1 VTLLRE
7 SLARR
12 DVSKTDKYLLIV
24 AMHDGPMK
32 ANDIRAVAR
41 QNGWREGAKSIPGD
55 LLRQTKNSIYLPTGW
70 TVTEACKRSLADRGL
85 MNPAGVLTPVTEAL
99 ERYLTDVHDPDKAR
113 FVEEAIQCVKNKAYR
128 SAIVLTWV
136 GAVYLLYQHVL
147 NNKLAEF
154 NQEGHRRSQKN
165 QKDEKN
171 QKKEWKNKASV
182 DDLAALREA
191 EFLNMLEH
199 IGIVTKAEQ
208 KELQNCL
215 DRRNTAGH
223 PNSASFEEV
232 TVGAHIHELISKVY
246 SKY

>member
-1 VTLLRE
+1 MTLLHE

-12 DVSKTDKYLLIV
+12 DISKTDKYLLIV

-41 QNGWREGAKSIPGD
+41 QNGWRDGAGSLPGD
-55 LLRQTKNSIYLPTGW
+55 YLKQTKNAIYVPNGW
-70 TVTEACKRSLADRGL
+70 TVTQACKKSLADRRL
-85 MNPAGVLTPVTEAL
+85 MNAAGVLTPVTEAL
-99 ERYLTDVHDPDKAR
+99 ERYLMDVHDPENAR
-113 FVEEAIQCVKNKAYR
+113 FVEEAVQCVKNKSYR

-147 NNKLAEF
+147 KHRLAEF
-154 NQEGHRRSQKN
+154 NQEGHRRF
-165 QKDEKN
+165 
-171 QKKEWKNKASV
+171 QKKGWSDVGDVDGLATTVTESV
-182 DDLAALREA
+182 
-191 EFLNMLEH
+191 FLNMLEH
-199 IGIVTKAEQ
+199 IGVVTKAEQ

-246 SKY
+246 RKY

>member
-1 VTLLRE
+1 VTLIRE

-32 ANDIRAVAR
+32 SNDIRAVAR
-41 QNGWREGAKSIPGD
+41 QNGWRDGANSIPGD
-55 LLRQTKNSIYLPTGW
+55 FLKHTRSAIYLPNGW
-70 TVTEACKRSLADRGL
+70 TVTEACKNLLVGRGL
-85 MNPAGVLTPVTEAL
+85 MTPAGVLTPVTEAL
-99 ERYLTDVHDPDKAR
+99 ERYLTDVHDPEKVR

-147 NNKLAEF
+147 QKQLTEF
-154 NQEGHRRSQKN
+154 NQEGRRRFQKW
-165 QKDEKN
+165 KDVAN
-171 QKKEWKNKASV
+171 V
-182 DDLAALREA
+182 DDLATAMSES
-191 EFLNMLEH
+191 EFLNMLQH
-199 IGIVTKAEQ
+199 IGALTKAEQ
-208 KELQNCL
+208 KELQSCL

>member
-1 VTLLRE
+1 MTLLRE

-12 DVSKTDKYLLIV
+12 DISKTDKYLLIV

-41 QNGWREGAKSIPGD
+41 QNGWRDGAGSLPGD
-55 LLRQTKNSIYLPTGW
+55 YLKHTKNAIYVPNGW
-70 TVTEACKRSLADRGL
+70 TVTEACKKSLADRSL
-85 MNPAGVLTPVTEAL
+85 MSPAGVLTPVTEAL
-99 ERYLTDVHDPDKAR
+99 ERYLTDVHDAENAR
-113 FVEEAIQCVKNKAYR
+113 FVEEAIQCAKNKSYR

-147 NNKLAEF
+147 KNRLAEF
-154 NQEGHRRSQKN
+154 NREGVRRFQKGWS
-165 QKDEKN
+165 DV
-171 QKKEWKNKASV
+171 SDV
-182 DDLAALREA
+182 DDLATAVTESV
-191 EFLNMLEH
+191 FLNMLER
-199 IGIVTKAEQ
+199 IGVLTKAEQ

-246 SKY
+246 RKF

>member
-12 DVSKTDKYLLIV
+12 DIFKTDKYLLVV

-32 ANDIRAVAR
+32 ASDIRAVAR
-41 QNGWREGAKSIPGD
+41 QNGWRDGAASVPGNY
-55 LLRQTKNSIYLPTGW
+55 LKQTKSAIYLPNGW
-70 TVTEACKRSLADRGL
+70 TVTKACRDSLADRGL
-85 MNPAGVLTPVTEAL
+85 INPVGVLTPVTEAL
-99 ERYLTDVHDPDKAR
+99 ERYLTDVHDPDRAR
-113 FVEEAIQCVKNKAYR
+113 FVEEAIQYVKNKAYR

-154 NQEGHRRSQKN
+154 NQEGHRRFQ
-165 QKDEKN
+165 N
-171 QKKEWKNKASV
+171 QKKGWNDVADV
-182 DDLAALREA
+182 DDLANAVKESD
-191 EFLNMLEH
+191 FLNMLQH
-199 IGIVTKAEQ
+199 IGVLTKAEQ

-223 PNSASFEEV
+223 PNSSSFEEV
-232 TVGAHIHELISKVY
+232 TVGAHIHELIAKVY

>member
-1 VTLLRE
+1 MTLLRE

-32 ANDIRAVAR
+32 SNDIRAVAR
-41 QNGWREGAKSIPGD
+41 QNGWRDGANSIPGD
-55 LLRQTKNSIYLPTGW
+55 YLKQTTNAIYVPTGW
-70 TVTEACKRSLADRGL
+70 TVKEACKKSLADRGL

-147 NNKLAEF
+147 KNKLTEF
-154 NQEGHRRSQKN
+154 NQEGHRRF
-165 QKDEKN
+165 
-171 QKKEWKNKASV
+171 QKKGWNDVVDV
-182 DDLAALREA
+182 DDLATAVPESV
-191 EFLNMLEH
+191 FLNMLEH
-199 IGIVTKAEQ
+199 IGVVSKSEQ

-232 TVGAHIHELISKVY
+232 TVGAHIHELIAKVY